1 MAKKRKLPPPRFVI
15 ITTDDKLRSPRT
27 NLSMTVRRLHVDGLP
42 DNWTDIIASRDRS
55 KVRDNIYS
63 ILHNIVRQEEH
74 NGRPPI
80 NGDIIVLHAL
90 SGKRSE
96 VQMWKVKIKKNLCS
110 FEWITKLCSDMFY

>member
-1 MAKKRKLPPPRFVI
+1 MAKKKRLPLPKFVI
-15 ITTDDKLRSPRT
+15 ITTDGKLRAPRT

-42 DNWTDIIASRDRS
+42 DNWTDIIASRDRA
-55 KVRDNIYS
+55 NIRGNVYE
-63 ILHNIVRQEEH
+63 ILHNIVRQEES
-74 NGRPPI
+74 NGRQPV

-96 VQMWKVKIKKNLCS
+96 VQIWKVKIKKNLCS